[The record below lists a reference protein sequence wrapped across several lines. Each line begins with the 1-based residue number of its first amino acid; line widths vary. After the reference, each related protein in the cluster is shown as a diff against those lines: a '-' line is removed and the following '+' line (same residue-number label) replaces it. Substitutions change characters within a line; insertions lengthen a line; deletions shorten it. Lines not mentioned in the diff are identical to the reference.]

1 MYCFEEFNILQFHW
15 LLLPQLVKLV
25 RQKTTVTVWFSFR
38 INEEEDL
45 NLGTSFSAETN
56 RRDEDADM

>member
-1 MYCFEEFNILQFHW
+1 MKNLIQFTLASSCFVNLSN
-15 LLLPQLVKLV
+15 QLK
-25 RQKTTVTVWFSFR
+25 QTTAALWFPFR

>member
-1 MYCFEEFNILQFHW
+1 MKSFVG
-15 LLLPQLVKLV
+15 LLIVSEL
-25 RQKTTVTVWFSFR
+25 FSNVIFLLIFR

>member
-1 MYCFEEFNILQFHW
+1 MSYTACYSVHNALF
-15 LLLPQLVKLV
+15 LVV
-25 RQKTTVTVWFSFR
+25 FR
-38 INEEEDL
+38 TEDETEL